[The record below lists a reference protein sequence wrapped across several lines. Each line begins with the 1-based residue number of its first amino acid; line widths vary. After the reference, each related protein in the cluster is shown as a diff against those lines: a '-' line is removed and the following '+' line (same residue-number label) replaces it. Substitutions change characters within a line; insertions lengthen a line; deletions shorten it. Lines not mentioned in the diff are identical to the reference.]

1 MERVLALPHRV
12 VWFFNQIAWFLRK
25 PRYYPE
31 LWRFVKWRITS
42 LKDRKLNLRNRQM
55 AEAWCAEISTDTGT
69 VLQRI
74 TGRQGLASLERLFPD
89 QMAES
94 RQSAEACP
102 IKMGG
107 AGNLELLYH
116 LAEHTQA
123 TRIIETGVAYGWSAL
138 SLLLSLNKRPGAR
151 LISTDLPRPASQ
163 CDKHTGCVVPDSL
176 RRLWRVID
184 QADREALP
192 MALQDMPMID
202 LCHYDSDKRYEG
214 RTWAYPKLWKAL
226 RPGGVFI
233 SDDIGDNFAFRD
245 FCTSV
250 GLKPLVLEMAT
261 GKGMK
266 YVGVLLKPEPSSEHT
281 NQ

>member
-12 VWFFNQIAWFLRK
+12 LWFLNQIVWFLRK
-25 PRYYPE
+25 PKYYSE

-42 LKDRKLNLRNRQM
+42 LKDRKRNLRNRQM
-55 AEAWCAEISTDTGT
+55 AEAWCAKISTDTET
-69 VLQRI
+69 VFQRI
-74 TGRQGLASLERLFPD
+74 TGRQGIPSLEELFPD

-94 RQSAEACP
+94 RRSAKACP

-138 SLLLSLNKRPGAR
+138 ALLLSLSKRPGAR
-151 LISTDLPRPASQ
+151 LISTDLPRPGSQ
-163 CDKHTGCVVPDSL
+163 CYKHTGCVVPGSQ

-192 MALQDMPMID
+192 LALEDMPTID
-202 LCHYDSDKRYEG
+202 LCHYDSDKRYAG
-214 RTWAYPKLWKAL
+214 RAWAYPKLWEAL

-250 GLKPLVLEMAT
+250 GQEPLVLKMTT
-261 GKGMK
+261 GKGTK
-266 YVGVLLKPEPSSEHT
+266 YVGVVVKPEPSEDRT